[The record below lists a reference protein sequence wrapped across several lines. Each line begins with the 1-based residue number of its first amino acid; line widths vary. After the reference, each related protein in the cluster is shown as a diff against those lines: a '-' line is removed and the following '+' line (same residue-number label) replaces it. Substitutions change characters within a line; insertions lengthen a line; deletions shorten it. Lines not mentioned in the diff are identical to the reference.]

1 MTYPQVKS
9 NFLFSVSLKGYE
21 LKLNLTM
28 NIYIIIY
35 MVPLK
40 KIIHTYKK
48 TPPIALYS
56 FPGILIIIEMNVK
69 AKFIQPFLQGLYL

>member
-1 MTYPQVKS
+1 M
-9 NFLFSVSLKGYE
+9 
-21 LKLNLTM
+21 NLTM

-35 MVPLK
+35 MFPLK
-40 KIIHTYKK
+40 KIIHMYKK
-48 TPPIALYS
+48 TPPVALYS

>member
-21 LKLNLTM
+21 LN
-28 NIYIIIY
+28 NEYIYIIIY
-35 MVPLK
+35 MFPLK
-40 KIIHTYKK
+40 KIIHMYKK

>member
-1 MTYPQVKS
+1 
-9 NFLFSVSLKGYE
+9 
-21 LKLNLTM
+21 
-28 NIYIIIY
+28 

-40 KIIHTYKK
+40 KIIHMYKK
-48 TPPIALYS
+48 TPPIALYTCS

>member
-21 LKLNLTM
+21 LN
-28 NIYIIIY
+28 NEYIYYYIY
-35 MVPLK
+35 VPLK
-40 KIIHTYKK
+40 KIIHMYKK

>member
-1 MTYPQVKS
+1 MTSPQVKS

-21 LKLNLTM
+21 LN
-28 NIYIIIY
+28 NEYIYIIIY
-35 MVPLK
+35 MFPLK
-40 KIIHTYKK
+40 KIIHMYKK

-69 AKFIQPFLQGLYL
+69 AKFIQLFLQGLYL

>member
-21 LKLNLTM
+21 LN
-28 NIYIIIY
+28 NEYIYYYIY
-35 MVPLK
+35 VPPQK
-40 KIIHTYKK
+40 NNTHVQENPTNSFI
-48 TPPIALYS
+48 YS
-56 FPGILIIIEMNVK
+56 FPGILIIIEMNVR